1 MIDIE
6 TLDLACAIGQDSLH
20 SFMDENLE
28 DCLDFTDLATD
39 DIIIQGLLQASSV
52 GLEKK
57 VDAIIQGSDFSK
69 ALHDSFSVLTIEDEN
84 PDIISLC
91 MESPQNGDI
100 RSPISQ
106 QDTDKRC
113 SHSNCKDLKIH
124 STSLLATMQKL
135 NECMS
140 RTAKSRSLIVK
151 HRSVQ
156 LGKPIKVSSAM
167 YAKTRQVTP
176 VRAKKS
182 VSKYGVDNVVLKK
195 MPLNISKMP
204 LKGYE
209 FKSSGL
215 LRRPNLS
222 GVKRSNCSIADFL
235 RQKKSKSIWCS

>member
-20 SFMDENLE
+20 SFMDENFE

-113 SHSNCKDLKIH
+113 SDSNCKDLKIR
-124 STSLLATMQKL
+124 STSLLAAMQKL
-135 NECMS
+135 NECMT

-151 HRSVQ
+151 HKPGQ
-156 LGKPIKVSSAM
+156 LGQPIKVSSM
-167 YAKTRQVTP
+167 HAKTRQVTP

-182 VSKYGVDNVVLKK
+182 VSKYRVANVVLKK
-195 MPLNISKMP
+195 TPLNISKMP
-204 LKGYE
+204 LECYDFE
-209 FKSSGL
+209 SSGL
-215 LRRPNLS
+215 LRKPNLS